1 MFMKKYTFH
10 GLLIDMKKCNI
21 NAKFKKNP
29 NAKPNYFTGTV
40 IAKDISTVIKPK
52 EEKIYHVSFQNGA
65 RTKIHYHDAG
75 QVLIVTNGIGSLV
88 LYKKLSN
95 GKKKFK
101 ISIQQSISLKKDDL
115 VYIPKNILHTHGAIN
130 KKRKFSHI
138 AINSYPQRNI
148 EPKTIWYESDFKK
161 NVTDRLK

>member
-1 MFMKKYTFH
+1 MKKYTFH
-10 GLLIDMKKCNI
+10 KLLKYMKKCNI

-40 IAKDISTVIKPK
+40 IAKDVSTVIKPK

-65 RTKIHYHDAG
+65 RTKLHYHNAG
-75 QVLIVTNGIGSLV
+75 QILITTKGTGSLL
-88 LYKKLSN
+88 LYKKLTS
-95 GKKKFK
+95 GKKRFK
-101 ISIQQSISLKKDDL
+101 ISIKQQIRLKKDDV

-130 KKRKFSHI
+130 KKRQFSHI
-138 AINSYPQRNI
+138 AINSYPEKNI

-161 NVTDRLK
+161 NVIDILK